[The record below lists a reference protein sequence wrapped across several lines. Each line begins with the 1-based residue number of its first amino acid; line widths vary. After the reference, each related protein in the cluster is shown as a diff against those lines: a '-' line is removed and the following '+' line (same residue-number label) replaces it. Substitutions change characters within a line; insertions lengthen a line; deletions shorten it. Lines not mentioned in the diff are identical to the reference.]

1 MVDFDEY
8 ERFIVRR
15 DERFEAIKSPAAAAR
30 WITQYGEEEIR
41 YKNRLS
47 LAFGGNLVAFK
58 LTGHTEKEL
67 YAIKRAKKDP
77 KYREQIS
84 EKLQEDLYAAL

>member
-1 MVDFDEY
+1 MVDFEEY
-8 ERFIVRR
+8 ESFLLKR
-15 DERFEAIKSPAAAAR
+15 DDRFESIKSPAAAAR

-58 LTGHTEKEL
+58 ITCHTDKEL
-67 YAIKRAKKDP
+67 NAIKRAQKDT
-77 KYREQIS
+77 KFREELS
-84 EKLQEDLYAAL
+84 KRLQKDLYAAL